1 MQIMRRPASM
11 ITALICAAF
20 SLAASP
26 PGSTAPAL
34 AQDFPPNVSN
44 PEEAIADWRYND
56 PVFFWRLA
64 SQPEN
69 PFEPPDWFYW
79 PDALIE
85 GAPAP
90 FLPQV
95 EKGRETISPT
105 ALMEMEAWA
114 EARKSNVLIV
124 IHKGKVLLER
134 YWNDTQPDQLLNGR
148 AISRSVTPMA
158 LGFALEEGKLSLDDP
173 IGKFIPEWEADPRG
187 MISVRHLAQNVSGL
201 EVAKQM
207 PADQIEGNKDLCLV
221 YCGDVVRAALAYDLV
236 STPGTKF
243 EVAQENMQLLAL
255 VIERASGTPIQ
266 TLISQRLWKPI
277 GGSDAT
283 FQFDRPGGTARTMC
297 CMRATARD
305 WTRLGVLLA
314 NHGKWQGQQVVPA
327 SWITTMATPSARN
340 PNFGLGLWLGAP
352 FVAMRRYFED
362 QPGLI
367 PQSEPFLADDVRIME
382 GGGFRIVHA
391 VPSQELVIFR
401 HGQSVEDWDTAFLV
415 NTAIRGLRKG
425 KRR

>member
-1 MQIMRRPASM
+1 MQRANSRSRIEA
-11 ITALICAAF
+11 ALHRAEIC
-20 SLAASP
+20 LAACLLGWS
-26 PGSTAPAL
+26 APLL

-44 PEEAIADWRYND
+44 PDQAITDWRYND

-64 SQPEN
+64 SQPED

-79 PDALIE
+79 PDAVIE

-95 EKGRETISPT
+95 EQGRETISPA
-105 ALMEMEAWA
+105 ALRDMEAWA

-124 IHKGKVLLER
+124 IHKGQVLLER
-134 YWNDTQPDQLLNGR
+134 YWNDTRPDQLLNGR
-148 AISRSVTPMA
+148 AISRSVTPMV
-158 LGFALEEGKLSLDDP
+158 LGFAAEDGKLSLDDP
-173 IGKFIPEWEADPRG
+173 IGKFITEWQEDPRG
-187 MISVRHLAQNVSGL
+187 KISIRQLAQNVSGL
-201 EVAKQM
+201 EVARQM

-236 STPGTKF
+236 TAPGTRF

-255 VIERASGTPIQ
+255 VIERATGTPIQ
-266 TLISQRLWKPI
+266 TLVSRHIWQPM
-277 GGSDAT
+277 GGSNAT

-314 NHGKWQGQQVVPA
+314 NQGKWQGRQVVPA
-327 SWITTMATPSARN
+327 SWIATMATPSARN
-340 PNFGLGLWLGAP
+340 ANFGLGLWLGSP
-352 FVAMRRYFED
+352 FVEMRGYFEG
-362 QPGLI
+362 QPGVI

-401 HGQSVEDWDTAFLV
+401 HGQFVDDWDTAFLV
-415 NTAIRGLRKG
+415 NTAIRGMQKG